1 MTQTRQTKQRI
12 SQQVQD
18 LPQSGI
24 RRFFELVEKMPE
36 AISLGIGEP
45 DFVTPWRIREAGIA
59 SLESGHTHYTPN
71 AGIQPLRTEVARYL
85 ERRFGMDYDP
95 QTEIMIT
102 VGGSEAIDVCLR
114 TILER
119 GDGVLIPQP
128 CFVAYPPCV
137 AMAGGRATAVPTRVE
152 HSFRVQ
158 VEDLEAACDDNT
170 RAMVVSYPSNPTGAT
185 IDPAG
190 AIALMEFAE
199 KRDLLVISDEVYA
212 ELTYNGEHVSI
223 AAQPGARDRTVLVG
237 GFSKAWAMT
246 GWRLGF
252 AAGPADII
260 GAMVKLHAYTLM
272 CSPTTA
278 QEAAIEAL
286 KACDGEVA
294 RMRTEY
300 NQRRRVIVG
309 RLNAMGLDCFEPKGA
324 FYAFPSI
331 ARTGMTSEEFAE
343 GLLQAEQVAVVPGT
357 AFGACGEGFVRCSY
371 ATSMELID
379 EAMTRMARFV
389 GSRQ

>member
-1 MTQTRQTKQRI
+1 MAKVRQRV
-12 SQQVQD
+12 SRLVHS

-24 RRFFELVEKMPE
+24 RRFFELVEKMPD

-71 AGIQPLRTEVARYL
+71 AGIQELRGEVSRYL
-85 ERRFGMDYDP
+85 DRRFGLSYDP
-95 QTEIMIT
+95 QHEIMIT
-102 VGGSEAIDVCLR
+102 VGGSEAIDIALR
-114 TILER
+114 TILEP

-128 CFVAYPPCV
+128 CFVAYPPC
-137 AMAGGRATAVPTRVE
+137 AMMAGGRAISVPTRVE
-152 HSFRVQ
+152 HDFRVQ
-158 VEDLEAACDDNT
+158 VEDLAAACDGGT
-170 RAMVVSYPSNPTGAT
+170 RAIVVSYPNNPTGAT
-185 IDPAG
+185 IDEEG
-190 AIALMEFAE
+190 ALAFVEFARE
-199 KRDLLVISDEVYA
+199 RDLLILSDEVYA

-223 AAQPGARDRTVLVG
+223 AAQPGAQERTILIG

-252 AAGPADII
+252 AAGPADVI
-260 GAMVKLHAYTLM
+260 GAMIKMHAYTVM

-278 QEAAIEAL
+278 QDAAVEAL
-286 KACDGEVA
+286 RACDGEVE
-294 RMRTEY
+294 RMRREY

-331 ARTGMTSEEFAE
+331 ARTGLMSDEFAE
-343 GLLQAEQVAVVPGT
+343 RLLAEEQVAVVPGT
-357 AFGACGEGFVRCSY
+357 AFGSCGEGFVRCCY
-371 ATSMELID
+371 ATSMELIE
-379 EAMTRMARFV
+379 EAMARMARFV
-389 GSRQ
+389 GRVRG

>member
-1 MTQTRQTKQRI
+1 MAKVRQRV
-12 SQQVQD
+12 SRLVHS

-24 RRFFELVEKMPE
+24 RRFFELVEKMPD

-71 AGIQPLRTEVARYL
+71 AGIQELRGEVSRYL
-85 ERRFGMDYDP
+85 DRRFGLSYDP
-95 QTEIMIT
+95 QHEIMIT
-102 VGGSEAIDVCLR
+102 VGGSEAIDIALR
-114 TILER
+114 TILEP

-128 CFVAYPPCV
+128 CFVAYPPC
-137 AMAGGRATAVPTRVE
+137 AMMAGGRAISVPTWVE
-152 HSFRVQ
+152 HDFRVQ
-158 VEDLEAACDDNT
+158 VEDLAAACDGGT
-170 RAMVVSYPSNPTGAT
+170 RAIVVSYPNNPTGAT
-185 IDPAG
+185 IDEEG
-190 AIALMEFAE
+190 ALAFVEFARE
-199 KRDLLVISDEVYA
+199 RDLLILSDEVYA

-223 AAQPGARDRTVLVG
+223 AAQPGAQERTILIG

-252 AAGPADII
+252 AAGPADVI
-260 GAMVKLHAYTLM
+260 GAMIKMHAYTVM

-278 QEAAIEAL
+278 QDAAVEAL
-286 KACDGEVA
+286 RACDGEVE
-294 RMRTEY
+294 RMRREY

-331 ARTGMTSEEFAE
+331 ARTGLMSDEFAE
-343 GLLQAEQVAVVPGT
+343 RLLAEEQVAVVPGT
-357 AFGACGEGFVRCSY
+357 AFGSCGEGFVRCCY
-371 ATSMELID
+371 ATSMELIE
-379 EAMTRMARFV
+379 EAMARMARFV
-389 GSRQ
+389 GGVRG

>member
-1 MTQTRQTKQRI
+1 MAKVRQRV
-12 SQQVQD
+12 SRLVHS

-24 RRFFELVEKMPE
+24 RRFFELVEKMPD

-71 AGIQPLRTEVARYL
+71 AGIQELRGEVSRYL
-85 ERRFGMDYDP
+85 DRRFGLSYDP
-95 QTEIMIT
+95 QHEIMIT
-102 VGGSEAIDVCLR
+102 VGGSEAIDIALR
-114 TILER
+114 TILEP

-128 CFVAYPPCV
+128 CFVAYPPC
-137 AMAGGRATAVPTRVE
+137 AMMAGGRAISVPTRVE
-152 HSFRVQ
+152 HDFRVQ
-158 VEDLEAACDDNT
+158 VEDLAAACDGGT
-170 RAMVVSYPSNPTGAT
+170 RAIVVSYPNNPTGAT
-185 IDPAG
+185 IDEEG
-190 AIALMEFAE
+190 ALALVEFARE
-199 KRDLLVISDEVYA
+199 RDLLILSDEVYA

-223 AAQPGARDRTVLVG
+223 AAQPGAQERTILIG

-252 AAGPADII
+252 AAGPADVI
-260 GAMVKLHAYTLM
+260 GAMIKMHAYTVM

-278 QEAAIEAL
+278 QDAAVEAL
-286 KACDGEVA
+286 RACDGEVA
-294 RMRTEY
+294 RMRREY

-331 ARTGMTSEEFAE
+331 ARTGLMSDEFAE
-343 GLLQAEQVAVVPGT
+343 RLLAEEQVAVVPGT
-357 AFGACGEGFVRCSY
+357 AFGSCGEGFVRCCY
-371 ATSMELID
+371 ATSMELIE
-379 EAMTRMARFV
+379 EAMARMARFV
-389 GSRQ
+389 GRVRG

>member
-1 MTQTRQTKQRI
+1 MTQTRQRI
-12 SQQVQD
+12 SQQVRS

-45 DFVTPWRIREAGIA
+45 DFVTPWRIREAGIV
-59 SLESGHTHYTPN
+59 SLERGHTQYTPN
-71 AGIQPLRTEVARYL
+71 AGIQELRAELSRYFD
-85 ERRFGMDYDP
+85 RRFGLSYDP
-95 QTEIMIT
+95 QREIMVT
-102 VGGSEAIDVCLR
+102 VGGSEAIDIALR
-114 TILER
+114 TIVEP

-128 CFVAYPPCV
+128 CFVAYPPC
-137 AMAGGRATAVPTRVE
+137 AIMAGGRAISVQTRVE
-152 HSFRVQ
+152 HGFRVQ
-158 VEDLEAACDDNT
+158 VEDMAAACDDGV
-170 RAMVVSYPSNPTGAT
+170 RAVIVSYPNNPTGAT
-185 IDPAG
+185 IDHAG
-190 AIALMEFAE
+190 AQAFVEFARD
-199 KRDLLVISDEVYA
+199 RDLLILSDEVYG

-223 AAQPGARDRTVLVG
+223 AAQSGARERTVLIG

-260 GAMVKLHAYTLM
+260 EAMIKLHAYTVM

-286 KACDGEVA
+286 RACDKDVDA
-294 RMRTEY
+294 MRREY
-300 NQRRRVIVG
+300 NQRRRVIVN

-331 ARTGMTSEEFAE
+331 ARTGLTSDEFAE
-343 GLLQAEQVAVVPGT
+343 RLLAEEQVAVVPGT

-371 ATSMELID
+371 ATSMELIE
-379 EAMTRMARFV
+379 EAMARMARFV
-389 GSRQ
+389 HRLAW